1 MSLDRESAIEL
12 RSENAPEH
20 SSGANEA
27 RGFLGTWGLYSLKL
41 KAVPHPK
48 SLLQPPLNALLPDV
62 LQYPLARP
70 ILASKV
76 GFGQG
81 RHEQRSLADTA

>member
-41 KAVPHPK
+41 KAVPHPTQN
-48 SLLQPPLNALLPDV
+48 SAL
-62 LQYPLARP
+62 
-70 ILASKV
+70 
-76 GFGQG
+76 
-81 RHEQRSLADTA
+81 